1 MFYVLFFYISEKVEM
16 MESESAPDAISD
28 FESNN
33 RWITENYENLKR
45 KYKNQWVAVLNNAVL
60 DCDADLKKLVTR
72 LKKQHLKFY
81 NKIAVEYVDSEEK
94 GTMADES
101 VEI

>member
-1 MFYVLFFYISEKVEM
+1 

-60 DCDADLKKLVTR
+60 DRDADLKKLVTR
-72 LKKQHLKFY
+72 LKKQHLQLY
-81 NKIAVEYVDSEEK
+81 NKIAVE
-94 GTMADES
+94 
-101 VEI
+101 I

>member
-1 MFYVLFFYISEKVEM
+1 
-16 MESESAPDAISD
+16 MESESAPDATSD

-45 KYKNQWVAVLNNAVL
+45 KYKSQWVAVLNNAVL
-60 DCDADLKKLVTR
+60 DSDADLKKLVVR
-72 LKKQHLKFY
+72 LKKQHLQFY
-81 NKIAVEYVDSEEK
+81 KKIAVEYIGSDET
-94 GTMADES
+94 GTLADES